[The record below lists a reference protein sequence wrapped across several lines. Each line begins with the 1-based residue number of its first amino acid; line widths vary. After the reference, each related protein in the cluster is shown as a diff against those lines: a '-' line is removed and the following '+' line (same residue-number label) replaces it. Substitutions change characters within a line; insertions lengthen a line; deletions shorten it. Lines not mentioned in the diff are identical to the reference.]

1 MNDKKL
7 YDLFLKYVNELVKI
21 KNNHSYS
28 PMKNKKYAV
37 IMACHCDSTTKL
49 EVIKNNLQYFDYL
62 NIDVIIVNTSKIGLK
77 NELIKTCYKYLN
89 VSYYEIP
96 NSSYYD
102 FGKWIYALQ
111 SVVKIDKY
119 DYIVLTNDS
128 FIIHSSINHFFNLTA
143 LHDVELYG
151 YNDSTQT
158 RYHYQSY
165 LFSLRKDAV
174 KIFIY
179 NVMNTKINITSQH
192 DVIMNFEVK
201 MTDWFTSKKCFLVI
215 GYFKLNQFKNI
226 FFINDLL
233 YIPLKSSNLLPFTK
247 LKRILEYNNN
257 NDEVKAE
264 ATEVKSILEMEYE
277 FYNKIKKSNR
287 IENKN
292 KNPNVKNMKYVNSNS
307 NTSIKYQN
315 ENNRPFMVNKL
326 MLIHPRTT
334 SKKLI

>member
-1 MNDKKL
+1 MNEKKL
-7 YDLFLKYVNELVKI
+7 YDLFLNYINEMIKI
-21 KNNHSYS
+21 KNSHSYS

-37 IMACHCDSTTKL
+37 VIACHCDSTTKL
-49 EVIKNNLQYFDYL
+49 EVIINNLKYFDYL
-62 NIDVIIVNTSKIGLK
+62 NIDKIIVNTSKMGLR
-77 NELIKTCYKYLN
+77 NELIEISRKYLN
-89 VSYYEIP
+89 ASYYEIP

-111 SVVKIDKY
+111 SVVKVDKY

-128 FIIHSSINHFFNLTA
+128 FIIHSSINHFLNLTA

-174 KIFIY
+174 KIFID
-179 NVMNTKINITSQH
+179 NVMNKKINITSQH

-201 MTDWFTSKKCFLVI
+201 MTDWFTSKKCFLLI
-215 GYFKLNQFKNI
+215 GYFKLNQCKNI
-226 FFINDLL
+226 FFINDRL

-247 LKRILEYNNN
+247 LKRIFECN
-257 NDEVKAE
+257 ND
-264 ATEVKSILEMEYE
+264 TESKSIFEKEIE
-277 FYNKIKKSNR
+277 FYNKINKSNR
-287 IENKN
+287 SENIVDIN
-292 KNPNVKNMKYVNSNS
+292 ENPNIKNMKYVNSKIN
-307 NTSIKYQN
+307 NKYQN
-315 ENNRPFMVNKL
+315 ENNKPFVFNNL
-326 MLIHPRTT
+326 MLIHPRTA